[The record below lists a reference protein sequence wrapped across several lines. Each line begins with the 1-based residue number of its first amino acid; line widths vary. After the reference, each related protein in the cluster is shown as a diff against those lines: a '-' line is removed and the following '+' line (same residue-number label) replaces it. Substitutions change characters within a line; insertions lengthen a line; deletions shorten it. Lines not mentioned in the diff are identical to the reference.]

1 MASSKHTDSVRN
13 DISQKNRVNLTNP
26 RISQLPLPAQGK
38 QTFIWDSNTIQL
50 GVRATSGTKAF
61 IFQSRIKNGDSLRLT
76 IGKCADR
83 TIEEARI
90 RARELQRL
98 IDDGLDPREVIAD
111 KVKSQEKARKERE
124 VVRLVEI
131 NNKLTCGEVWEVYVQ
146 TRSFIDDERKP
157 WGERTIQDHKVMA
170 SAGGVKRKRAAGIT
184 DSGILYPL
192 MKMRLSDITQEVI
205 ENLMRKENKQRA
217 TRAALAFR
225 LFRAFIRWAY
235 DQPEYKNI
243 VNIECVSPGI
253 SKKAVRK
260 PKLKLND
267 CLQREDLK
275 PWFKSIR
282 ELNNPVQSA
291 YLQALLITG
300 ARRNEMM
307 SLEWPDVDFKRNS
320 LVINDKVEGERVI
333 PLTPYLATL
342 LNSLPKRNQ
351 FVFSANS
358 KEGHISEPRAAH
370 VRALQMAG
378 LPHISIHGLRR
389 SFGTLSEWVEAPV
402 GVVAQIQGHKPSAI
416 AEKHY
421 RRRPIDLLRAWH
433 VKIEAWMLEQAEI
446 EIPQQNSPTIKMVV
460 NNAA

>member
-1 MASSKHTDSVRN
+1 MASSRHSDSVRN
-13 DISQKNRVNLTNP
+13 ETNRVNLTNP
-26 RISQLPLPAQGK
+26 RINQLPLQPQGK
-38 QTFIWDSNTIQL
+38 QSFLWDSNTSQL

-61 IFQSRIKNGDSLRLT
+61 IFQSRLKNGDSIRLT

-83 TIEEARI
+83 TIEDARI

-111 KVKSQEKARKERE
+111 KIKSQEAARQHRE
-124 VVRLVEI
+124 AIRQVEI
-131 NNKLTCGEVWEVYVQ
+131 NNKLTCGEVWEVYVK
-146 TRSFIDDERKP
+146 TRSIMDDERKP
-157 WGERTIQDHKVMA
+157 WGERTILDHKVMV
-170 SAGGVKRKRAAGIT
+170 SPGGVKRKRAAGNT
-184 DSGILYPL
+184 ESGILYPL

-205 ENLMRKENKQRA
+205 EALMRKENKQRA

-225 LFRAFIRWAY
+225 LFRGFIRWAY
-235 DQPEYKNI
+235 DQPEYRDI
-243 VNIECVSPGI
+243 VNLECVAPSI

-275 PWFKSIR
+275 PWFKAIR
-282 ELNNPVQSA
+282 DLNNPVQSA

-300 ARRNEMM
+300 ARKNEMM
-307 SLEWPDVDFKRNS
+307 GVEWSHLDFKRKS
-320 LVINDKVEGERVI
+320 IVINDKVDGERVI
-333 PLTPYLATL
+333 PLTPYLSSI
-342 LNSLPKRNQ
+342 LNSLPKVNKW
-351 FVFSANS
+351 VFSANS
-358 KEGHISEPRAAH
+358 KTGCLHEPRAAH
-370 VRALQMAG
+370 VRALEMAG

-389 SFGTLSEWVEAPV
+389 SFGTLAEWVEAPV

-433 VKIEAWMLEQAEI
+433 VKIEAWMLEEAGI
-446 EIPQQNSPTIKMVV
+446 EIPQENLPSIKMVV